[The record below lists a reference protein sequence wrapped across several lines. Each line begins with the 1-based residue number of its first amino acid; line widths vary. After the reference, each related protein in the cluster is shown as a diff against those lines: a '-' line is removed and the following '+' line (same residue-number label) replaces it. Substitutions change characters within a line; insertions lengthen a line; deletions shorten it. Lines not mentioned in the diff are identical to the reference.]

1 MLVGLGDC
9 VPTRRVDDKFQVTG
23 NISHM
28 REVCEAHESSPTF
41 TREATVLYMY

>member
-9 VPTRRVDDKFQVTG
+9 VPTRRQVSS
-23 NISHM
+23 NWKHIAYM